1 MLYNGSTSKFT
12 RTALAA
18 MGLSALVLSSASAN
32 EVTFFETV
40 FNTDYVSSGFGGMRD
55 NGMGSLTV
63 SGVTG
68 TVSKAYLYWHG
79 PTNTADTTA
88 NSMVTFAGSGVT
100 GTNIGLASDNCW
112 GFDNSQAYRADVTS
126 LVTGDGMYSLA
137 DFVKAGG
144 DVNVNGASLLVF
156 YDDGDTMNNRDIVLF
171 DGNDSNIASA
181 FDPAGWDVTLDGIN
195 YSSGSASMELHV
207 SDGQIFGDDA
217 VDVNGMEVLAAG
229 DVFQGDTV
237 PFDVNGPADNGS
249 LWDIR
254 DIDVTSFLSP
264 GPNSLSL
271 TSGTASDCLGL
282 IVVAI
287 NLPAGAAPP
296 GDVPE
301 PGTVALLVGMAVPG
315 VSMFLRRRR
324 NR

>member
-1 MLYNGSTSKFT
+1 MLYNGSTSRLT
-12 RTALAA
+12 RTVLAA
-18 MGLSALVLSSASAN
+18 IGLSALVLSTASAN
-32 EVTFFETV
+32 EVTFFETQ
-40 FNTDYVSSGFGGMRD
+40 FSTDYVSAGFGGMRD

-63 SGVTG
+63 AGVSG

-79 PTNTADTTA
+79 PTNTADMSA
-88 NSMVTFAGSGVT
+88 NATVTFDGSSVT

-126 LVTGDGMYSLA
+126 LVSGNGVYSLA

-156 YDDGDTMNNRDIVLF
+156 FDDGDGTNNRDIVLF

-181 FDPAGWDVTLDGIN
+181 FDPAGWDVTLDGIT

-207 SDGQIFGDDA
+207 SDGQTFDDDA
-217 VDVNGMEVLAAG
+217 VDVNGTEVAAAG
-229 DVFQGDTV
+229 AVFQGDSV

-254 DIDVTSFLSP
+254 DFDVTSLLSP
-264 GPNSLSL
+264 GPNSLHL
-271 TSGTASDCLGL
+271 TTGTFSDCLGL

-315 VSMFLRRRR
+315 VSMILRRRR
-324 NR
+324 NK